1 MCHNA
6 VTLQSS
12 AICARTF
19 AKGQM
24 LSSLHKS
31 ARLNVSVQQTP
42 SVAVVTPKA
51 TALTAKF
58 MLCALV
64 ESATEIVIP

>member
-1 MCHNA
+1 
-6 VTLQSS
+6 
-12 AICARTF
+12 
-19 AKGQM
+19 M